1 MSYLLDTNTVINF
14 LGASLPVA
22 GMRLLNTTV
31 DDNPIVS
38 IITKIE
44 TLGFN
49 FKSMEE
55 QTIVEIFINGS
66 TVIDLS
72 NNIVNKTIEIRKT
85 KKIKLPDA
93 IIAATALVYDLV
105 LISRNTS
112 DFTNIDGLKV
122 IDPHSL

>member
-22 GMRLLNTTV
+22 GMQLLNTTV

-72 NNIVNKTIEIRKT
+72 DDIVSKTIEIRKT